1 MVAGQLSLGLST
13 CCSSSMSKPLIN
25 ERRTLRVTEKRY
37 NTGDSS
43 ICAPIAWHRK
53 AIVTFLEPDAGL
65 QPRSVV
71 VTQDVP
77 AAPSLT
83 VELYAR
89 QQQDELLARLPG
101 FAIEKRG
108 SLATRGAEVP
118 YIVYSWRP
126 AQGPIIT
133 QFQVYFYRSP
143 QAWTITGTA
152 LSSEAQAFEAQF
164 FALAASFDIGPG
176 PG

>member
-1 MVAGQLSLGLST
+1 MT
-13 CCSSSMSKPLIN
+13 E
-25 ERRTLRVTEKRY
+25 ERYK
-37 NTGDSS
+37 TGDFS
-43 ICAPIAWHRK
+43 ICAPKAWHRK
-53 AIVTFLEPDAGL
+53 AIVTFLESNAGL

-71 VTQDVP
+71 VTQDVL
-77 AAPSLT
+77 AAPSLS
-83 VELYAR
+83 VELYAK

-101 FAIEKRG
+101 FAVDKRG
-108 SLATRGAEVP
+108 SLATRGAEAP

-126 AQGPIIT
+126 AQGPVIT

-152 LSSEAQAFEAQF
+152 LASEAQAFEAQF
-164 FALAASFDIGPG
+164 LALAASFDIGPG